1 MIEQISFGAAKSN
14 GTAIFGATDPFAAPL
29 HRPRQLIELAVTR
42 VFGVHAEAIAGTSRG
57 KAQVAQARQVAMYLA
72 HVACGYSL
80 TQVGEIFARDR
91 TTVAHACMVVEDR
104 RDEPQF
110 DRVIGL
116 LEQSVAAL
124 IEPRTAETRWQH

>member
-1 MIEQISFGAAKSN
+1 MLEQISCCPSKSN
-14 GTAIFGATDPFAAPL
+14 GIAIFGCADPLTGPP
-29 HRPRQLIELAVTR
+29 RRTRQLIELAVTR
-42 VFGVHAEAIAGTSRG
+42 VFGVHPEAIAGTSRG

-72 HVACGYSL
+72 HVACSYNL

-91 TTVAHACMVVEDR
+91 TTVAHACMIIEDR

-124 IEPRTAETRWQH
+124 IEPRTDVPQWQH